1 MIFKLISTSIGLAE
15 QTVSTGV
22 YSAVRYV
29 TNDNSSEAQDLSQV
43 QRKELKMRLKD
54 LTTFYIPGQ
63 TCRKCGGRT
72 KDSIRKSS
80 RKDRRYQ
87 MIPEYCDSCNE
98 SYYNSTNQVHED
110 VPINYTSMNNQSAT
124 SASAPTPAPAPV
136 PQQQEQ
142 QQQQYEYQ
150 SDNDVPPPYED
161 TIGDSSGI
169 VQQGTSSSHIPTDS
183 KTQ

>member
-1 MIFKLISTSIGLAE
+1 
-15 QTVSTGV
+15 
-22 YSAVRYV
+22 
-29 TNDNSSEAQDLSQV
+29 
-43 QRKELKMRLKD
+43 
-54 LTTFYIPGQ
+54 
-63 TCRKCGGRT
+63 
-72 KDSIRKSS
+72 
-80 RKDRRYQ
+80 